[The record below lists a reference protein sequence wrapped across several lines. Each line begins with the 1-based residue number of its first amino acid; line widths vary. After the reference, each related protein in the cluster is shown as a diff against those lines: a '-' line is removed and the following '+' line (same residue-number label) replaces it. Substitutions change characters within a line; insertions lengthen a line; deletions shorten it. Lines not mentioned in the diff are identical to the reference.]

1 MNYVNLLL
9 QKMADASSTVL
20 SQILRKRRL
29 DDSKSS
35 AVGRCSPP
43 RKDFAIPTHY
53 FEPAK
58 LTRQLLILHEHF
70 PQLAAAVLSLVKSNL
85 SQDEASPLIFN
96 YMLLDGGINQLF
108 CRTFTNRT
116 HRRTWNS
123 ARRNY
128 MKISIYL
135 EGLDL
140 RENEREEKYMHSDTY
155 RWGKLDSKMYRLL
168 RKFSWRKSPKREAE
182 FDRTK
187 GIFFSLNDGDFSLHS
202 ILQSPF
208 KK

>member
-1 MNYVNLLL
+1 
-9 QKMADASSTVL
+9 MADASSTVL

-85 SQDEASPLIFN
+85 SQDEARWEYHCNGAMP
-96 YMLLDGGINQLF
+96 GGTNFSGRPSCLRYHRSSICC
-108 CRTFTNRT
+108 CR
-116 HRRTWNS
+116 
-123 ARRNY
+123 
-128 MKISIYL
+128 
-135 EGLDL
+135 
-140 RENEREEKYMHSDTY
+140 
-155 RWGKLDSKMYRLL
+155 
-168 RKFSWRKSPKREAE
+168 
-182 FDRTK
+182 
-187 GIFFSLNDGDFSLHS
+187 
-202 ILQSPF
+202 
-208 KK
+208 